1 MLTDIYLKNF
11 TIVKQLHLTLNH
23 GLSVLSGETGAG
35 KSIVIDAV
43 NLCLGARADYQLIR
57 HGEKQ
62 CEISL
67 SFDLQHIPSAQ
78 QWLETHDFSDE
89 NECVIARTLQSE
101 GRSRSSINGKPC
113 SSNQVRELATHLI
126 VIHGQHQSQ
135 SLLQRDAQQ
144 RYVDSYGKHEN
155 LLTTIQQL
163 YQQWREREN
172 QLQTLRQLA
181 DERESQLDFLRH
193 QLNELDALNL
203 QKNEWESLHE
213 EHQRLHN
220 SEQLISSLTQALEWT
235 IENDTTSASSQIQKA
250 IKTLEKINLKEK
262 AITTALELLNT
273 STIHLQEAVD
283 ELNDYYQS
291 LDTRPE
297 RLAMVEQRLMQLN
310 DMARKHR
317 VEPCE
322 LIKITQELQTKIQQ
336 LENSDDLIEE
346 LTQKQQALL
355 NEYSRLAAQLTKLR
369 KAAAKKIDEK
379 ITAYMQ
385 QLGMEGGEFQIEW
398 EQQTQTISPTGNE
411 KLQFY
416 VKTNPGQALQPL
428 TKVVSGGELSR
439 ISLALQTIIAQ
450 KDNIP
455 TFIFDEIDVGIGG
468 KTAEMVGKLLR
479 ELGKITQVY
488 CITHLPQVAA
498 QGNYHYRVSKSS
510 TAQETCTAIH
520 LLTQEER
527 VHELARMISGS
538 KITEQTLAHA
548 ESLLT
553 D

>member
-11 TIVKQLHLTLNH
+11 TIVKQLHLTLNR

-57 HGEKQ
+57 HAEKQ

-67 SFDLQHIPSAQ
+67 SFDLKKIPSAR
-78 QWLETHDFSDE
+78 QWLATHDFSNDDE
-89 NECVIARTLQSE
+89 CIIARTLQSE
-101 GRSRSSINGKPC
+101 GRSRCSINGKPC
-113 SSNQVRELATHLI
+113 SSNQVRKLAAHLI

-135 SLLQRDAQQ
+135 SLLQREAQQ
-144 RYVDSYGKHEN
+144 QYVDGYGKHEA
-155 LLTTIQQL
+155 LLATIEQL
-163 YQQWREREN
+163 YQQWREQEN
-172 QLQTLRQLA
+172 QLQTLQQLA

-203 QKNEWESLHE
+203 QKNEWELLHE
-213 EHQRLHN
+213 EHRRLHN
-220 SEQLISSLTQALEWT
+220 SEQLLLSLTQALQWT
-235 IENDTTSASSQIQKA
+235 VGDSNATQSQLQKA
-250 IKTLEKINLKEK
+250 IKALEKLNPKEK
-262 AITTALELLNT
+262 AIASALELLNT
-273 STIHLQEAVD
+273 SAIHLQEAAD

-291 LDTRPE
+291 LDTSPE
-297 RLAMVEQRLMQLN
+297 RLATVEQRLMQLN

-317 VEPCE
+317 VEPSA
-322 LIKITQELQTKIQQ
+322 LGQTAQELQTKIQQ
-336 LENSDDLIEE
+336 LENSDDLIAE

-355 NEYSRLAAQLTKLR
+355 NDYSKLAAQLTKQR
-369 KAAAKKIDEK
+369 KAAAKKINSQ

-385 QLGMEGGEFQIEW
+385 QLGMQGGEFQIEW
-398 EQQTQTISPTGNE
+398 EKQTQTISPNGNE
-411 KLQFY
+411 KLHFY

-498 QGNYHYRVSKSS
+498 QGNHHYRVAKFS
-510 TAQETCTAIH
+510 TAQETCTQID
-520 LLTQEER
+520 LLTPEQR

-538 KITEQTLAHA
+538 KISEQTLAHA
-548 ESLLT
+548 AALLT